1 MNFFVVP
8 AYNEEMNIGRLIKSL
23 GDYHK
28 KTGENYRLI
37 VVDDGSRDRTSEIVK
52 EHSDRFPC
60 AGIRYFPNQGV
71 QDAFRRGFL
80 RVLENAGPKDMI
92 FTLEA
97 DGTAD
102 LGLIPI
108 FLEKIRKGAD
118 VVVASYYAK
127 GGSVEGTVW
136 HRKILSRLG
145 NLFTRVFLPIPGIH
159 TYSSFYRA
167 YRPSALRAVL
177 DRYGDFYKETGFSCV
192 VELLYRLYKMDFKLG
207 EVPMVLQGSSRIGKS
222 KMKVL
227 QTIKGYLRIAA
238 RYAVKAPH

>member
-23 GDYHK
+23 DEHHK
-28 KTGENYRLI
+28 KTGEHYRLI
-37 VVDDGSRDRTSEIVK
+37 VVDDGSLDRTSEIVK
-52 EHSDRFPC
+52 EYSDRFPC
-60 AGIRYFPNQGV
+60 LRLRYFPNQGV
-71 QDAFRRGFL
+71 QEAFRRGFL
-80 RVLENAGPKDMI
+80 KALENAVPEDAI

-108 FLEKIRKGAD
+108 FLEKIRKGTD

-136 HRKILSRLG
+136 HRKILSRAG

-192 VELLYRLYKMDFKLG
+192 VELLYRMHKIELKLD
-207 EVPMVLQGSSRIGKS
+207 EAPMVLRGSARVGKS